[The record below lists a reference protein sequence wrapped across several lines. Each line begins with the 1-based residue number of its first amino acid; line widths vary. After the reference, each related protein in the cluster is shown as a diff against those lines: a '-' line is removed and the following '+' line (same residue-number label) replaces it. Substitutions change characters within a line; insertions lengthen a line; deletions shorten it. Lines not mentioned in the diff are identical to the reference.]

1 MSVVSSRVSSVSSI
15 IKATGI
21 RTQLNKQYNRIQ
33 YLKLP
38 KDIKSIL
45 CNFKTGNGIKEYE
58 KLIYTL
64 KEDAVKDNDLAE
76 FLFEARQCISLLD
89 IRYDLFVQI
98 LLRIQWTTKS
108 PEVISAYKLFLQDLV
123 CMQTVYIKTVI
134 NSLIQLFKSVED
146 NNAECKPGEFKDED
160 IEKLNHIHDILHKI
174 LEIVPMS
181 SQVLLQSLSSQFPYI
196 AHGTYTHEIYMYAL
210 LQILNYA
217 PQLRSDILSLIINR
231 LTILDVNIPRKEAN
245 DDETNDVMDDCI
257 NETVDGDNPTTV
269 NNDVDKIKND
279 PLIMHTMDTCME
291 LFFKYMH
298 EFCFVNGVLQ
308 IESLRILYV
317 DILRTFE
324 TVILPTHAS
333 QYVQYIMFYICSFK
347 AIVAETFIDW
357 LWRKVIDPNVAPV
370 LRQSAVCYISSLLAT
385 ASFISSGLVKLTM
398 SKLITWIRNY
408 INIQEY
414 SKYIDDDTKRHAV
427 FYSVCQA
434 FFHLFIVRHKE
445 FVSSKNGILFL
456 QELDIPRIVTCRLN
470 PLKICNSKIVHSFAD
485 ITNRYQLAYCCVI
498 IENNERNQLPIFGMK
513 THLPVLLS
521 NFFPFESYTLQ
532 HSRQRIVSLFHSNVA
547 DADNRSIKRYE

>member
-1 MSVVSSRVSSVSSI
+1 MMSVVSSRVSSVSSI

-21 RTQLNKQYNRIQ
+21 RTQLNKQCSRIQ
-33 YLKLP
+33 HLKLP

-45 CNFKTGNGIKEYE
+45 YNFKTGNGIKEYE
-58 KLIYTL
+58 KLLHSL
-64 KEDAVKDNDLAE
+64 KEDAIKDSDLAE
-76 FLFEARQCISLLD
+76 FLSEARQCVSLLD

-123 CMQTVYIKTVI
+123 CMQTIYIKTVI
-134 NSLIQLFKSVED
+134 NSLIQLFKSED
-146 NNAECKPGEFKDED
+146 NDPERKPGKFKDED
-160 IEKLNHIHDILHKI
+160 IRKLNHIHDILHKI
-174 LEIVPMS
+174 LEVVPMS
-181 SQVLLQSLSSQFPYI
+181 SQVLLQFLASQFPYI
-196 AHGTYTHEIYMYAL
+196 AHGTYTHEIYIYAL

-231 LTILDVNIPRKEAN
+231 LAILDVNIPRKEASY
-245 DDETNDVMDDCI
+245 DEKDDVMDDCTS
-257 NETVDGDNPTTV
+257 ETVDGDNPTTV
-269 NNDVDKIKND
+269 NNDVDKIKTV

-298 EFCFVNGVLQ
+298 EFCFANGALQ

-324 TVILPTHAS
+324 TIILPTHAS

-347 AIVAETFIDW
+347 AIVAETFTDW

-385 ASFISSGLVKLTM
+385 ASFISSGLVKLIM

-408 INIQEY
+408 INMQEY
-414 SKYIDDDTKRHAV
+414 SKYIDDDMKRHAV

-434 FFHLFIVRHKE
+434 FFHLFIARHKE

-456 QELDIPRIVTCRLN
+456 QELDIPRVVTCRLN
-470 PLKICNSKIVHSFAD
+470 PLKMCNTKIVHSFAD
-485 ITNRYQLAYCCVI
+485 ITSTYQLAYCYTI
-498 IENNERNQLPIFGMK
+498 IENNERNQMPIFGMK
-513 THLPVLLS
+513 THLPVLVS

-547 DADNRSIKRYE
+547 DTDRRLTKRYE

>member
-1 MSVVSSRVSSVSSI
+1 MSVASSRISSVSSI

-45 CNFKTGNGIKEYE
+45 YNFNTDNGLKEYE
-58 KLIYTL
+58 KLIHSL
-64 KEDAVKDNDLAE
+64 KEDAIKDNDLAE
-76 FLFEARQCISLLD
+76 FLSEARQCVSLLD
-89 IRYDLFVQI
+89 IRYDWFIQI

-108 PEVISAYKLFLQDLV
+108 SELISAYKLFLQDLV

-146 NNAECKPGEFKDED
+146 NNAERKPGEFKDED

-174 LEIVPMS
+174 LEVVPMS

-196 AHGTYTHEIYMYAL
+196 AHGTCTHEIYMYAL

-231 LTILDVNIPRKEAN
+231 LTILDVNIPRKEGS
-245 DDETNDVMDDCI
+245 DDETDDVMDDCI
-257 NETVDGDNPTTV
+257 NETVDDDDPTTV

-308 IESLRILYV
+308 IESLKILYV

-347 AIVAETFIDW
+347 AIVAETFTDW
-357 LWRKVIDPNVAPV
+357 LWCKVIDPNVAPV

-398 SKLITWIRNY
+398 SKLITWIHNY

-414 SKYIDDDTKRHAV
+414 LKYIDDDTKRHAV

-434 FFHLFIVRHKE
+434 FFHLFIARHKE
-445 FVSSKNGILFL
+445 FVNSKNGILFL

-470 PLKICNSKIVHSFAD
+470 PLKICNSKIVYSFAK
-485 ITNRYQLAYCCVI
+485 ITNTYQLAYCYTR
-498 IENNERNQLPIFGMK
+498 IENNERNQLPTFGMK

-521 NFFPFESYTLQ
+521 NFFLFESYTLH
-532 HSRQRIVSLFHSNVA
+532 HSRPRIVSLFHSNVA
-547 DADNRSIKRYE
+547 NVDSRSIKKYE

>member
-21 RTQLNKQYNRIQ
+21 RTQLNKQCNRIQ

-58 KLIYTL
+58 KLLYSL
-64 KEDAVKDNDLAE
+64 KEDAIKDSDLAE
-76 FLFEARQCISLLD
+76 FLSEARQCVSLLD

-108 PEVISAYKLFLQDLV
+108 LEVISAYKLFLQDLV
-123 CMQTVYIKTVI
+123 CMQTIYIKTVI
-134 NSLIQLFKSVED
+134 NSLIQLFKSAD
-146 NNAECKPGEFKDED
+146 NDPEHKPGEFKDED
-160 IEKLNHIHDILHKI
+160 IRKLNHIHDILHKI
-174 LEIVPMS
+174 LDVVPMS
-181 SQVLLQSLSSQFPYI
+181 SQVLLQSLASQFPYI
-196 AHGTYTHEIYMYAL
+196 AHGTYTHEIYIYAL

-231 LTILDVNIPRKEAN
+231 LAILDVNIPRKEAS
-245 DDETNDVMDDCI
+245 DDEKDDVMDDCTS
-257 NETVDGDNPTTV
+257 ETVDGDNPTTV
-269 NNDVDKIKND
+269 NNDVDKIKTVL
-279 PLIMHTMDTCME
+279 LIMHTMDTCME

-298 EFCFVNGVLQ
+298 EFCFANGALQ

-317 DILRTFE
+317 DILRIFE
-324 TVILPTHAS
+324 TIILPTHAS

-347 AIVAETFIDW
+347 AIVAETFTDW

-408 INIQEY
+408 INMQEY
-414 SKYIDDDTKRHAV
+414 SKYIDDDMKRHAV

-434 FFHLFIVRHKE
+434 FFHLFIARHKE
-445 FVSSKNGILFL
+445 FVSSKNGMLFL
-456 QELDIPRIVTCRLN
+456 QELDMPRVVTCRLN
-470 PLKICNSKIVHSFAD
+470 PLKMCNNKIVYSFAD
-485 ITNRYQLAYCCVI
+485 ITSTYQLAYCYTI

-513 THLPVLLS
+513 THLPVLVS

-532 HSRQRIVSLFHSNVA
+532 HSKQRIVSLFHNNVA
-547 DADNRSIKRYE
+547 DTDRQLTKRYE